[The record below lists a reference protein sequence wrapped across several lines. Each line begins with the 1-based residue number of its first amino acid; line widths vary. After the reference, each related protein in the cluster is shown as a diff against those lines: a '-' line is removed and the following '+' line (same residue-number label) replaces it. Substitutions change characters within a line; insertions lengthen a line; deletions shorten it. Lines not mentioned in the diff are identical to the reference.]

1 MMTTNFNDY
10 LKEDYSATEIL
21 NIREQAKV
29 KGKMLIEL
37 QNSISN
43 TISDFAKINNH
54 TFTDIMNGLHT
65 SKSQTSR
72 IIKGEANFTLETL
85 LKIYE
90 YTGKRPKIIFE

>member
-1 MMTTNFNDY
+1 MAINFNDY
-10 LKEDYSATEIL
+10 LKENYSDSEIST
-21 NIREQAKV
+21 IRSKAKE

-37 QNSISN
+37 QSSVSNAISE
-43 TISDFAKINNH
+43 FAKVNNH

-72 IIKGEANFTLETL
+72 IIKGESNFTLETL

-90 YTGKRPKIIFE
+90 YTGKKPRIIFE